1 MLTPRFQF
9 NRLVDPVSLLLIVGL
24 FGFFRFYGGR
34 FLALIAILLTLIGL
48 WTVFTRQWEIAIPI
62 ETFLVGTWAYNFFVG
77 FTQPLLGVML
87 VYLLLL
93 AFGFWTLLGRPPLR
107 AFSQLHFLHL
117 TLATL
122 IVWELAVVIQ
132 LFWPVEPWSR
142 SFLVVA
148 AMVFFYLSLD
158 LRLKD
163 RDDMRQ
169 LLPPAIILLVM
180 MAVVIGTTIIPPS

>member
-1 MLTPRFQF
+1 MAPMKFQF

-34 FLALIAILLTLIGL
+34 FLAIIAIVLTLIGL
-48 WTVFTRQWEIAIPI
+48 WAVFTRQWEIAIPI

-77 FTQPLLGVML
+77 FSQPLLGVMI
-87 VYLLLL
+87 VYLFLLG
-93 AFGFWTLLGRPPLR
+93 FGFWTLLGRAPISQ
-107 AFSQLHFLHL
+107 FTQLHVLHL

-122 IVWELAVVIQ
+122 IVWELAVIIQ

-142 SFLVVA
+142 TFLVVA

-158 LRLKD
+158 LRLKE
-163 RDDMRQ
+163 RDDMKQ
-169 LLPPAIILLVM
+169 LAVPAAFILLTI
-180 MAVVIGTTIIPPS
+180 ALVIGTTIIPPS